1 MMGCP
6 LSETPDRDAKN
17 LALRRLRAPRHR
29 VANPCAITRG
39 SGGALKIAMVIG
51 SVGQSSAASEHGR
64 WLPGLLSQA
73 GHQVTVYRLG
83 DEAAQAPPV
92 AGLPASEVVAVTG
105 AAGELAAKL
114 DSAWE
119 RDRPDVVQ
127 AHSWPI
133 GLFAQL
139 AADRHGLPTV
149 QSFHGTAPLGPRVG
163 MAKPAQTRL
172 AALVARTATWVTT
185 GSSQELETVARLRR
199 SRRRTSVIACGI
211 DVETFGQPPAP
222 GARPQE
228 HGHLIAGL
236 AGSDDLDPGFDAV
249 IRTLPAVPDVR
260 FLGIGRPLQQQR
272 LDAAMHLARALG
284 VQDRVEL
291 VVLSAAEALARLE
304 HADIATCTP
313 ALCTDHSTAL
323 QAMAAGIPLI
333 AHDTGALA
341 DTVIDDVT
349 GLLIQP
355 GRPRELAAAIKSLLA
370 QPFQR
375 MSMGAAGRA
384 RARSRYSWQRVA
396 QEYEWVY
403 ESAMTSGAAGAP
415 PLR

>member
-1 MMGCP
+1 M
-6 LSETPDRDAKN
+6 
-17 LALRRLRAPRHR
+17 
-29 VANPCAITRG
+29 
-39 SGGALKIAMVIG
+39 KIAMVIG
-51 SVGQSSAASEHGR
+51 SVRQFSAASEHSR

-73 GHQVTVYRLG
+73 GHQVTVYSLG
-83 DEAAQAPPV
+83 DDEPDAP
-92 AGLPASEVVAVTG
+92 GLPASDVVTITG
-105 AAGELAAKL
+105 GPSELAAKL
-114 DSAWE
+114 DVGWE

-133 GLFAQL
+133 GLLAQL
-139 AADRHGLPTV
+139 AADRHALPTV

-172 AALVARTATWVTT
+172 AALVARTASWVAT

-199 SRRRTSVIACGI
+199 SRRRTSVIAGGI
-211 DVETFGQPPAP
+211 DVERFEQWLSAEASP
-222 GARPQE
+222 GERSDRPE
-228 HGHLIAGL
+228 HLIAGL

-249 IRTLPAVPDVR
+249 IRTLPAVPEAR
-260 FLGIGRPLQQQR
+260 FLGIGRPPQHHH
-272 LDAAMHLARALG
+272 LDTGTQLAHALG

-291 VVLSAAEALARLE
+291 VVRTPAEALARLRR
-304 HADIATCTP
+304 ADIATCTP
-313 ALCTDHSTAL
+313 ALCTDHSTVL

-349 GLLIQP
+349 GLLIRP
-355 GRPRELAAAIKSLLA
+355 GRSRDLATAIKMLLA
-370 QPFQR
+370 QPFAR

-403 ESAMTSGAAGAP
+403 ENAMSTRGQARATTPNRRRTAHGDSPFGTTIG
-415 PLR
+415 

>member
-1 MMGCP
+1 
-6 LSETPDRDAKN
+6 
-17 LALRRLRAPRHR
+17 
-29 VANPCAITRG
+29 
-39 SGGALKIAMVIG
+39 MVIG
-51 SVGQSSAASEHGR
+51 TTGQSCAASEHGR

-73 GHQVTVYRLG
+73 GHQVTVYSL
-83 DEAAQAPPV
+83 DDDASQAPAAP
-92 AGLPASEVVAVTG
+92 GLPASEVVTITG
-105 AAGELAAKL
+105 AASELAAKL
-114 DSAWE
+114 DTAWE

-199 SRRRTSVIACGI
+199 SRRRTSVIAGGI
-211 DVETFGQPPAP
+211 DVTMFEQSLPPE
-222 GARPQE
+222 ARTHGP
-228 HGHLIAGL
+228 GHLIAGL
-236 AGSDDLDPGFDAV
+236 AGSDDLDPGFEAV
-249 IRTLPAVPDVR
+249 IRTLPVVPEAH
-260 FLGIGRPLQQQR
+260 FLGIGRPPQRHR
-272 LDAAMHLARALG
+272 LDAAMQLAHALG
-284 VQDRVEL
+284 VQDRVEMA
-291 VVLSAAEALARLE
+291 VLTPAEALARLE
-304 HADIATCTP
+304 RADIATCTP
-313 ALCTDHSTAL
+313 ALCTDHSTVL

-349 GLLIQP
+349 GLLIAP
-355 GRPRELAAAIKSLLA
+355 GRPRELAAAIKTLLA
-370 QPFQR
+370 QPFAR

-384 RARSRYSWQRVA
+384 RARSRYSWPRVA

-403 ESAMTSGAAGAP
+403 ENAMSSRAGAVGGTG
-415 PLR
+415 